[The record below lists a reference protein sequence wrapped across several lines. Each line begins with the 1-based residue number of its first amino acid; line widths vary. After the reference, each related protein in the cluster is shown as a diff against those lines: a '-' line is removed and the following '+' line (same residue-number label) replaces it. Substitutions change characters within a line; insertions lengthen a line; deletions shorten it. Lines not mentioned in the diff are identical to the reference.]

1 MQKEITTLTS
11 EEIEKELNR
20 ITYKKRYTQV
30 MRSTIFI
37 LVIVAAVAILISTM
51 FLPVLNIYGTSMTP
65 TLEDGDIALCIKKS
79 DFEAGD
85 LVAFYYNNK
94 ILVKRII
101 ATSGQWVDIDEDGN
115 VTVDGELLSE
125 PYLDEKSLGECN
137 IELPYQVP
145 DGRYFVMGD
154 NRSISADSR
163 IEEIGC
169 ISQEEIVGEIIF
181 RVFPFSSFGLV

>member
-1 MQKEITTLTS
+1 MQEELTMLTAQQ
-11 EEIEKELNR
+11 IEKELGR

-37 LVIVAAVAILISTM
+37 LAVVAAVAILIATM
-51 FLPVLNIYGTSMTP
+51 FLPVLNVYGTSMTP
-65 TLEDGDIALCIKKS
+65 TFEDGDIVVCIKKS
-79 DFEAGD
+79 DFEAGE

-94 ILVKRII
+94 ILVKRVI
-101 ATSGQWVDIDEDGN
+101 ATSGQWVDIDDEGN
-115 VTVDGELLSE
+115 VTVDGELLDE
-125 PYLDEKSLGECN
+125 PYLEQKALGECN
-137 IELPYQVP
+137 IEFPYQVP

-181 RVFPFSSFGLV
+181 RVFPFNSFGLV